1 MPEGSSV
8 LRQMF
13 RFGWDSCNKLY
24 PEHQRFVEA
33 VALDLGCVCCFS
45 HGRMLNPYTQMQKR
59 FAGIKPSCDV
69 RNPMTQTI
77 KLLTIATRSP
87 IHDFRASSNVA
98 STVRKHER

>member
-33 VALDLGCVCCFS
+33 VALDLGV
-45 HGRMLNPYTQMQKR
+45 
-59 FAGIKPSCDV
+59 FAAS
-69 RNPMTQTI
+69 
-77 KLLTIATRSP
+77 ATAAR
-87 IHDFRASSNVA
+87 
-98 STVRKHER
+98 